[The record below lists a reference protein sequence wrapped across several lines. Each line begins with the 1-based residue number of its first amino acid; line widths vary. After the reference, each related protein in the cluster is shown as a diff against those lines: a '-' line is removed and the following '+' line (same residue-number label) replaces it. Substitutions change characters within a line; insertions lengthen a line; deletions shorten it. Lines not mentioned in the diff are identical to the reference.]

1 MNLLLVA
8 YIQIFILALFVVMY
22 YIIVKQKNF
31 KLAQSIIFIF
41 ILFMIFEII
50 LVLYFWK
57 KYKNLCELS
66 NNIYCNN

>member
-1 MNLLLVA
+1 M
-8 YIQIFILALFVVMY
+8 IFILALFVVMY